1 MPKANQKNNNTDDR
15 SRQRPALVLLLVV
28 LIAAAFFIMSDI
40 SFVKSARDALMQKL
54 GYEAIDQES
63 SSENSGDNGGS
74 ENSGG
79 KTAEWDVN
87 ADLDPSSLPEFN
99 GQNYVKV
106 SGGVPVFPDD
116 VCERAGLIKDGDGWK
131 TKGNLLGTVDSNKL
145 TPYEYYGSLD
155 ELGRC
160 TYAYGLLGEET
171 MPQEGQE
178 RGDIS
183 FHLKH

>member
-1 MPKANQKNNNTDDR
+1 MAQNSQENNNKNSR
-15 SRQRPALVLLLVV
+15 SRQRPALALLLVV

-79 KTAEWDVN
+79 QTAEWDVN

-106 SGGVPVFPDD
+106 SG
-116 VCERAGLIKDGDGWK
+116 LMMYM
-131 TKGNLLGTVDSNKL
+131 KG
-145 TPYEYYGSLD
+145 P
-155 ELGRC
+155 
-160 TYAYGLLGEET
+160 A
-171 MPQEGQE
+171 
-178 RGDIS
+178 
-183 FHLKH
+183 